1 MPQGYDEDRNAVTG
15 EITRTPIPW
24 TKDAAKALLAS
35 MRYDREVAG
44 ITVNGLLC
52 ATERGD
58 HRHNMLSL
66 FVFAQSEPNLTV
78 SIKMPGDGWIPVTAA
93 QAAQMYLCGQ
103 QYVAA
108 CFAVEK
114 AAVEAIEAATTDAQ
128 IDAVFAGLQ
137 WPEKEFMT

>member
-1 MPQGYDEDRNAVTG
+1 MPQFINETVDSITG
-15 EITRTPIPW
+15 EIVSVIVPW
-24 TKDAAKALLAS
+24 TKEAAKAQLAS

-66 FVFAQSEPNLTV
+66 FVFAQTNPSLTV

-93 QAAQMYLCGQ
+93 EAAQMYLCGQ

-114 AAVEAIEAATTDAQ
+114 AAVDLIEAATTDAQ

-137 WPEKEFMT
+137 WPSQVFEV

>member
-1 MPQGYDEDRNAVTG
+1 MPMLINETRNAVTG
-15 EITRTPIPW
+15 EMIREEIPW
-24 TKDAAKALLAS
+24 TKDEAKALLAS

-66 FVFAQSEPNLTV
+66 FVFAQSQPNLTV

-114 AAVEAIEAATTDAQ
+114 AAVDAIDAATADEQ
-128 IDAVFAGLQ
+128 IDAIFAGLQ
-137 WPEKEFMT
+137 WPSQVFEV